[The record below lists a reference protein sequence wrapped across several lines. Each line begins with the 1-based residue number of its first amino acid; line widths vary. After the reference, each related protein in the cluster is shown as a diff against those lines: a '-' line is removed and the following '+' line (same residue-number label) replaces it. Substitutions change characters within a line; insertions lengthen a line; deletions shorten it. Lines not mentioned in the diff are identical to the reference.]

1 MQLSCLLTYCC
12 LVLPVIWIALVLHLG
27 HSTGGARVLIWTCWG
42 LRSGLLRHGL
52 NFSTAWCTTRL
63 ISIEK
68 TGRMHPCRRWSL
80 RTLTA
85 TLLAWH
91 SSCHTPQPVLFRA
104 TNVWRNTANLQSDD
118 WLIDKSLAFHKLMW
132 RHFQAG
138 WTSGLQ
144 FVLFW
149 RHNVNNQ
156 NYVYE

>member
-1 MQLSCLLTYCC
+1 MSFFQHYYLYTSDHLRKLRRKQIATVVMQLSCLLTYCC

-85 TLLAWH
+85 TVLAWH

-104 TNVWRNTANLQSDD
+104 TNVWRNTENLQSDV
-118 WLIDKSLAFHKLMW
+118 K
-132 RHFQAG
+132 
-138 WTSGLQ
+138 
-144 FVLFW
+144 V
-149 RHNVNNQ
+149 
-156 NYVYE
+156 